1 MSEFE
6 KIFFDLEEQGKGAV
20 VIEIPLTLPVPESPV
35 HTVSL
40 LAEGGAD
47 VVQIP
52 VPPRL
57 PWMNGPWIL
66 NLLKNARDNE
76 VGWRQS
82 FIAMEAIRKAYPQVE
97 LQPVGF
103 YGGISRM
110 GQDNYVARCKELGIR
125 AVDVPDYPMVHDQ
138 DPTGLV
144 KALRHEDIDFVTIV
158 GTDLAMAEEG
168 TPAYNTLVNLVKSSS
183 GFIFLLAV
191 AGGRTGVRDD
201 LDYKGLELAKVRVL
215 DLQRQL
221 NIRCPLVAV
230 CGISNPNQVRT
241 IVKDIGLHVMFGS
254 AFSEKL
260 LKGSGDGEVV
270 DFVREMKDAA
280 S

>member
-6 KIFFDLEEQGKGAV
+6 NIFYDLEDRGKGAV
-20 VIEIPLTLPVPESPV
+20 VIEIPLTLPVPQSQV

-40 LAEGGAD
+40 LVKGGVD
-47 VVQIP
+47 VIQIP
-52 VPPRL
+52 VPPRM

-66 NLLKNARDNE
+66 SLLRSARDNE
-76 VGWRQS
+76 VNWRQS
-82 FIAMEAIRKAYPQVE
+82 FAAIEAIRKAHPEAE

-103 YGGISRM
+103 YGGIARM
-110 GQDNYVARCKELGIR
+110 GQENYVARCKELGIR
-125 AVDVPDYPMVHDQ
+125 AVDVPDYPLVHDN

-144 KALRHEDIDFVTIV
+144 QALHKESIDFVTII
-158 GTDLAMAEEG
+158 GTDLALAEEG
-168 TPAYNTLVNLVKSSS
+168 ASAYGTLVSLVKNST

-191 AGGRTGVRDD
+191 AGGRTGARSD
-201 LDYKGLELAKVRVL
+201 LDYKGLELAKTRVL

-221 NIRCPLVAV
+221 NTRCPLVAV
-230 CGISNPNQVRT
+230 CGISTPQQVRT
-241 IVKDIGLHVMFGS
+241 IVKSLGLHVMFGS

-260 LKGSGDGEVV
+260 LSGSGDDEVL
-270 DFVREMKDAA
+270 DFVRQMKEAA